1 MLALF
6 LVAAFIIAM
15 IGLGVW
21 GMGRT
26 RTPTDFF
33 LGGRQIG
40 PWASAFAYGTSYF
53 SAVVFIGFAGQFG
66 WNYGLDALWI
76 AAGNTVFGVL
86 AAWVILA
93 KPTRRMTRNL
103 DVLTMPE
110 FFAKRYQAP
119 VLRVVAAGIIFLFLL
134 PYSASVFK
142 GLSHL
147 VEINF
152 EDLLSY
158 ETALFIMCVS
168 TGLYLTLGGYFAVAI
183 ADLIQGL
190 IMLAGAVVMKNF
202 I

>member
-66 WNYGLDALWI
+66 WNYGLDALGI
-76 AAGNTVFGVL
+76 AVVWGGYLVVSGR
-86 AAWVILA
+86 
-93 KPTRRMTRNL
+93 PE
-103 DVLTMPE
+103 LTP
-110 FFAKRYQAP
+110 
-119 VLRVVAAGIIFLFLL
+119 VAASVAMVVPFFVIPVVSMCSTP
-134 PYSASVFK
+134 PYS
-142 GLSHL
+142 
-147 VEINF
+147 
-152 EDLLSY
+152 DLLRD
-158 ETALFIMCVS
+158 A
-168 TGLYLTLGGYFAVAI
+168 FAEDSFVE
-183 ADLIQGL
+183 
-190 IMLAGAVVMKNF
+190 
-202 I
+202 